1 MRRKD
6 VSHSSSQPSAAL
18 RQLPV
23 AQARKGFTLI
33 ELLVVIA
40 IIAIL
45 AALLLPALARAKE
58 KAKRI
63 QCVNNLRQIGIGMTI
78 YAGSYNDLLVPA
90 RPVGSGNNQH
100 ALNADAATASK
111 EVGLDPTKTNAP
123 SIWACPTQ
131 SNGFVNYNDTVTPP
145 QWNIGYQYFGGVR
158 LWINHA
164 GQFPSLSPIKLGTSK
179 PGWLLA
185 SDAISKVNGTW
196 SGQPHKGTRT
206 PYPDGGNHLQ
216 VDGSVSWVKANR
228 LYELTGWGNTSFF
241 WYAYQ
246 EDVSSIPTAQ
256 LALLKFKP

>member
-1 MRRKD
+1 
-6 VSHSSSQPSAAL
+6 
-18 RQLPV
+18 
-23 AQARKGFTLI
+23 
-33 ELLVVIA
+33 LLVVIA

-45 AALLLPALARAKE
+45 AAMLLPALARAKE

-78 YAGSYNDLLVPA
+78 YAGNYNDLVVSA
-90 RPVGSGNNQH
+90 RPVGNGNNQH

-111 EVGLDPTKTNAP
+111 EVNLDPTRTNTP

-131 SNGFVNYNDTVTPP
+131 SNGYVNYNDTVNPP

-164 GQFPSLSPIKLGTSK
+164 GQFPALSPIKLGNAK
-179 PGWLLA
+179 PTWLLA

-196 SGQPHKGTRT
+196 SGQPHKGTGT
-206 PYPDGGNHLQ
+206 PYPIGGNHLL
-216 VDGSVSWVKANR
+216 VDGSVSWIKISR
-228 LYELTGWGNTSFF
+228 LIELTGWGNTSYY

-246 EDVSSIPTAQ
+246 EDTSSIPAGQ
-256 LALLKFKP
+256 LASLKFTP